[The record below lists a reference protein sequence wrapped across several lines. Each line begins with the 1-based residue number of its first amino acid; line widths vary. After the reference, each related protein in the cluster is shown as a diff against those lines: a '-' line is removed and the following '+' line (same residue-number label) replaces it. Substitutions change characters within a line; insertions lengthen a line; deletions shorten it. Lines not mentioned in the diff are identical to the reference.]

1 MRHLPPELSLF
12 IATPKA
18 LHLRS
23 QSITKTLFECERAD
37 SIVNARVSKSVQA
50 YSIPTAQLLSS
61 LPPHPSPPNTIV
73 QSGDGSILLSASA
86 TPPTIHLQDRRWGGS
101 APVNFQPTGARSPV
115 SCAAFQTFDPTAQPS
130 CAKFVLGFQDGSLAM
145 YRLLMPSLLKH
156 HRRPHRPQTLSFQL
170 HPVRVGAIKKLHK
183 AAMGGIVAAEFIP
196 GYNSRTV
203 SVGHDGRCRL
213 HVSGPATCVSV
224 TANTRTASDGN
235 NDRTVLLGGDAT
247 DDANQVSE
255 GSEIFIAIGTEAGKV
270 LVFNILGL
278 LIHEVTMSMRVIN
291 LGWVVNRSVCSTLSN
306 RNSCSV
312 RDESLKHPEASCTE
326 DTDTVKR
333 ATSPC
338 KQVGIQKLFPLAST
352 GDLFSNEPSRH
363 ITTMPAG
370 TLSDISLLRPKHSPT
385 PVKRKSLVRPR
396 IVKET
401 FKSPIASSSPL
412 FMSARAVLPSE
423 LPAPRLQETRK
434 WTEAQNAPCA
444 AVESCV
450 GRISADKAALSSSQ
464 ESETASQDFFTPPST
479 RRRKG
484 KI

>member
-1 MRHLPPELSLF
+1 M
-12 IATPKA
+12 
-18 LHLRS
+18 
-23 QSITKTLFECERAD
+23 
-37 SIVNARVSKSVQA
+37 
-50 YSIPTAQLLSS
+50 
-61 LPPHPSPPNTIV
+61 
-73 QSGDGSILLSASA
+73 
-86 TPPTIHLQDRRWGGS
+86 
-101 APVNFQPTGARSPV
+101 
-115 SCAAFQTFDPTAQPS
+115 
-130 CAKFVLGFQDGSLAM
+130 
-145 YRLLMPSLLKH
+145 
-156 HRRPHRPQTLSFQL
+156 
-170 HPVRVGAIKKLHK
+170 
-183 AAMGGIVAAEFIP
+183 
-196 GYNSRTV
+196 
-203 SVGHDGRCRL
+203 
-213 HVSGPATCVSV
+213 
-224 TANTRTASDGN
+224 
-235 NDRTVLLGGDAT
+235 GGDAT

-484 KI
+484 KIPQYLPTPDVTDLATMEIQERQYRPLEQVDPIFPDGKSTCPPLSVSASKIPRREVVIDGVESLSQNSSPGSRYSNLISRVTRDSFLGHQRNEGWIQRLLGATTKDSQCTATDAVAMSLTQDTPSSGYSQPTSHAFRDAPGGIDGEVSTPGSGTQSAYRNLVVGGTRRIASVEFGRYDPEHIAEKRSHVGRRGKAGTSVDEVRRLRGEIQALWKDMEALREEFRIVKSVLLHSKARL